1 MLSTAE
7 GLRNDALALAAEI
20 AEAAPLAG
28 ESTRATLRQNLAD
41 AVEQQLEREFSEQE
55 RLARTQDHREGMRA
69 VIQRRAGNF
78 SRR

>member
-1 MLSTAE
+1 
-7 GLRNDALALAAEI
+7 
-20 AEAAPLAG
+20 
-28 ESTRATLRQNLAD
+28 QNLAD